1 MVPAGFGR
9 EAATSVGRDPIPET
23 RLRPHEPSV
32 RVPPLPLCLPLTIYE
47 HPRYLASL
55 RSALSAFS
63 RQRSASLLTALHFC
77 DNRFYRMT
85 LLREEGMSFSLARIF
100 FGPWLTADS

>member
-1 MVPAGFGR
+1 MVPAGFGSK
-9 EAATSVGRDPIPET
+9 AATSVGRDPIPEP

-32 RVPPLPLCLPLTIYE
+32 RVLPLPLCLPLTVYE
-47 HPRYLASL
+47 HARHLASL

-85 LLREEGMSFSLARIF
+85 LREEGMSFSLVRIF
-100 FGPWLTADS
+100 FGPWLTAES